1 MSASNVLSFMVIST
15 VVPRYSGTSCCLRF
29 FLLCNV
35 PESCSTKTQASRNA
49 EMTEHEGIRDF
60 GNPAAV
66 EHAAL

>member
-1 MSASNVLSFMVIST
+1 MLFAIVF
-15 VVPRYSGTSCCLRF
+15 VVQRDGK
-29 FLLCNV
+29 LLH
-35 PESCSTKTQASRNA
+35 EMQASRNA